1 MNELCFMGYKVNK
14 KTKYFLPGTI
24 LFSNEKEVIT
34 VSMIRDAVDYILG
47 IIATYSQL
55 EEPYKTAKVM
65 FGAIK
70 MMLENKKP
78 SRLNKTDIKTEVGA
92 LEKIINLSAKSE
104 NERVQNAR
112 SAFLCKLTID
122 RFAGMPTM

>member
-1 MNELCFMGYKVNK
+1 
-14 KTKYFLPGTI
+14 
-24 LFSNEKEVIT
+24 
-34 VSMIRDAVDYILG
+34 
-47 IIATYSQL
+47 
-55 EEPYKTAKVM
+55 M